1 MCRSF
6 DGYLR
11 DIDFTF
17 PVEIDIIE
25 YLDID
30 SEWGV
35 YMIKSMTGYGRGEAV
50 LNGRSIVIELRS
62 VNNRYLDCSVRLP
75 RAYGFAEEGIKSR
88 IKDATSRGKVDVFVT
103 VDSTQANEASVVL
116 NRPLAESYLAALREM
131 AQAYEL
137 KDDISVSML
146 SRFPD
151 VLTVQKVPEDQDALM
166 ADFNTVLSA
175 ALEGFDHMRTVEG
188 EKLKEDLLSK
198 LTHMEEMLAE
208 VERRSPETVQ
218 AYRDKLRAK
227 LEEVLSNTQIDE
239 SRILTEAA
247 IFADK
252 VAVDEETVRLHSHI
266 AQFRDMLEQ
275 GGIVGRKIDFLIQEM
290 NRETNT
296 IGSKCTDLN
305 IAHIVVDMKSE
316 IEKLREQ
323 VQNIE

>member
-1 MCRSF
+1 
-6 DGYLR
+6 
-11 DIDFTF
+11 
-17 PVEIDIIE
+17 
-25 YLDID
+25 
-30 SEWGV
+30 
-35 YMIKSMTGYGRGEAV
+35 MIKSMTGYGRGEAI

-75 RAYGFAEEGIKSR
+75 RAYGFAEDGIKKR
-88 IKDATSRGKVDVFVT
+88 VKDTTSRGKVDVFVT
-103 VDSTQANEASVVL
+103 VDSTQADAVTVTL
-116 NRPLAESYLAALREM
+116 NRPLAESYLSALREM
-131 AQAYEL
+131 VDVYGL
-137 KDDISVSML
+137 KDDVSVSML

-151 VLTVQKVPEDQDALM
+151 VLTVQKLPEDQDQVATDLEK
-166 ADFNTVLSA
+166 VLSV
-175 ALEGFDHMRTVEG
+175 ALDGFDHMRTVEG

-198 LTHMEEMLAE
+198 LTHMEELLSE
-208 VERRSPETVQ
+208 VERRSPETVC
-218 AYRDKLRAK
+218 AYREKLRVK
-227 LEEVLSNTQIDE
+227 LEEVLNNTQVDE

-296 IGSKCTDLN
+296 IGSKCTDLS
-305 IAHIVVDMKSE
+305 IAHVVVDMKSE